1 MASEAKIE
9 ITLKEVPQPE
19 GPEVVKVELKPVPER
34 EQTSSAAPTEK
45 PTSTIEC
52 ESEQKQFLEIIERS
66 FEAYAATGANSR
78 SSKKVTILHAGLTGL
93 IREAISKVLPGDTT
107 VQIKNELDVKAVN
120 DSGRKRCD
128 IVVLRGSKVVAIFP
142 VKFIM
147 TNYSQNKN
155 NYFESLTGEITHL
168 KWANPDVHICPINII
183 PSIVPY
189 KKANGV
195 ITKFEQIGDKFNIYE
210 ELVKHGLC
218 SQVLNYKID
227 VEYPCRIG
235 DTYRIPKITGMSPY
249 VSLETLFEGLKI

>member
-9 ITLKEVPQPE
+9 ITLKEVPLVEDPE
-19 GPEVVKVELKPVPER
+19 TVKVELKPVPEG
-34 EQTSSAAPTEK
+34 EQSPSEE
-45 PTSTIEC
+45 PTSTIHFDC
-52 ESEQKQFLEIIERS
+52 AGEQKQFLEIIERS
-66 FEAYAATGANSR
+66 FEAYATTGANSR

-93 IREAISKVLPGDTT
+93 IREAIKKVFPDTT
-107 VQIKNELDVKAVN
+107 FQVKNELDVQAVN

-168 KWANPDVHICPINII
+168 KWANPDVHICPINIV

-195 ITKFEQIGDKFNIYE
+195 ITKFEQIGDKFDIYE
-210 ELVKHGLC
+210 ELVKHDLC
-218 SQVLNYKID
+218 SKVLNYKID

-235 DTYRIPKITGMSPY
+235 DTYRIPTITGMSPY
-249 VSLETLFEGLKI
+249 VSLERLFQDLKI